1 MTLKS
6 KPYFPFSFL
15 LVLGFFLLSSQKT
28 KAQET
33 ASAISSK
40 PIPSGPP
47 IPLELMFGHE
57 QLNFQLIVKK
67 KFTPTSKFDLL
78 VISVFSENWDKENPI
93 GNSVVIPFQVNYSI
107 GKKGFAVAAGG
118 EGNSVVGFSPLVG
131 VEHSFANRKWLAIT
145 VLNYLI
151 NEQRDL
157 KLFGLYE
164 FKPPINDTWSLYSRV
179 QFVYNLG
186 LAENQHNRSFLYLRL
201 GLKKGP
207 LGFGLGANWDQYGPE
222 KVTKDNFG
230 LYTRW
235 EF

>member
-1 MTLKS
+1 MQS
-6 KPYFPFSFL
+6 SQRRSRSFL
-15 LVLGFFLLSSQKT
+15 YALLLILSFPLAG
-28 KAQET
+28 KAQEQA
-33 ASAISSK
+33 ASPTPKA
-40 PIPSGPP
+40 PSPP
-47 IPLELMFGHE
+47 IPLELFFGNE

-78 VISVFSENWDKENPI
+78 VISVFSENWDQENNL
-93 GNSVVIPFQVNYSI
+93 GNSVVIPFQFNYNI

-118 EGNSVVGFSPLVG
+118 EGNSVVGFSPLAG

-151 NEQRDL
+151 NEQQDL

-164 FKPPINDTWSLYSRV
+164 FKPPINQTWSFYSRV
-179 QFVYNLG
+179 QFTYNYSLG
-186 LAENQHNRSFLYLRL
+186 ESQHNRSFLYLRA

-207 LGFGLGANWDQYGPE
+207 LGFGLGANWDQYGPS
-222 KVTKDNFG
+222 KIARDNFG
-230 LYTRW
+230 VYTRW

>member
-1 MTLKS
+1 MDLKS
-6 KPYFPFSFL
+6 APCPSFLFFFL
-15 LVLGFFLLSSQKT
+15 LVSFLTSLPGLS
-28 KAQET
+28 QE
-33 ASAISSK
+33 ISPTHTSK
-40 PIPSGPP
+40 PVSSGPP
-47 IPLELMFGHE
+47 IPLELVFGHE

-67 KFTPTSKFDLL
+67 KFTPISKFDLL
-78 VISVFSENWDKENPI
+78 VISVFSENWNKENPI
-93 GNSVVIPFQVNYSI
+93 GNSVIIPFQVNYNI

-118 EGNSVVGFSPLVG
+118 EGNSVVGFSPLAG

-145 VLNYLI
+145 VLNFLI
-151 NEQRDL
+151 NEEQDV

-164 FKPPINDTWSLYSRV
+164 FKPPINETWALYSRI
-179 QFVYNLG
+179 QFVYNQG

-222 KVTKDNFG
+222 KVAKDNFG
-230 LYTRW
+230 VYTRW